1 MHSYSRLTL
10 WANLLAVYIIWGST
24 FLGVKYA
31 IEVIPPLLNNALRFL
46 IGGVVLFGFTL
57 LQRKGNPTLKQWLSA
72 AWVGV
77 LLSGIGNCAV
87 AYAIRFM
94 PTGLVALM
102 VATLPGWMVT
112 IDYLFFGKQKP
123 SWLTITGLAIGLVG
137 MYILLNPL
145 EAVSQREV
153 PLWPAFLIL
162 LGSVTWAWGS
172 IQSPYLDMPS
182 QAQTTAIQMLAG
194 GLFSLLMSFLA
205 EPNALA
211 TLSQMTLKTY
221 LSLGYLIF
229 IGSFVGYSAYVW
241 LLHHAPPSLTATYAY
256 VNPIVA
262 MILGWIFI
270 GETLTSRALVASTVV
285 LTGVVLITVGRRVSS
300 KAVSNR
306 QSNSNFQT

>member
-1 MHSYSRLTL
+1 MQSYSRLTL

-46 IGGVVLFGFTL
+46 IGGVVLFLFTL
-57 LQRKGNPTLKQWLSA
+57 LRQKGLPTLKQALSA

-102 VATLPGWMVT
+102 VATLPGWMVG
-112 IDYLFFGKQKP
+112 IDYMFFGKQKP
-123 SWLTITGLAIGLVG
+123 SWLTVSGLVIGLIG
-137 MYILLNPL
+137 MYILLNPFQSVT
-145 EAVSQREV
+145 EREV

-162 LGSVTWAWGS
+162 LGSITWAWGS
-172 IQSPYLDMPS
+172 VQSPYLSMPS
-182 QAQTTAIQMLAG
+182 QSQTTAIQMLAG
-194 GLFSLLMSFLA
+194 GVFSLLMSSLT
-205 EPNALA
+205 EPQALA
-211 TLSQMTLKTY
+211 SLDQMTLKTY

-241 LLHHAPPSLTATYAY
+241 LIHHAPPSLTATYAY
-256 VNPIVA
+256 VNPVVA
-262 MILGWIFI
+262 MILGWIFV
-270 GETLTSRALVASTVV
+270 GETLTYRTLAASAVI
-285 LTGVVLITVGRRVSS
+285 LTGVVLITLGRKRRIS
-300 KAVSNR
+300 
-306 QSNSNFQT
+306 